1 MTHTH
6 RAEKYLTTETIT
18 MAAVQ
23 TGDLLAW
30 AGDNTSTY
38 GDLSLKAIRM
48 VTGEKFG
55 HVGIAVRMHD
65 GLDDELLVVDATV
78 PKIRISRLTS
88 ERLFYCV
95 PMNVDWT
102 NLNKS
107 FLMSKLGLR
116 YSVMDAIRAG
126 VGFHTADDMK
136 WQCAELAHRFYE
148 ASGILLPE
156 IFTPGALVDH
166 AQQYSGHRLCRV
178 IGSGR
183 TIDYT

>member
-1 MTHTH
+1 MIHTH
-6 RAEKYLTTETIT
+6 RKKYLTDLTIP

-38 GDLSLKAIRM
+38 GDISLKTIRWF
-48 VTGEKFG
+48 TKEKFG

-78 PKIRISRLTS
+78 PKIRISRLTT
-88 ERLFYCV
+88 EREFYCV
-95 PMNVDWT
+95 PMDVNWSS
-102 NLNKS
+102 LNKS

-116 YSVMDAIRAG
+116 YSVMDALRAG
-126 VGFHTADDMK
+126 AGLHTADDMK

-148 ASGILLPE
+148 ASGIHLPE
-156 IFTPGALVDH
+156 EFTPGAVVTH
-166 AQQYSGHRLCRV
+166 AQQYSGQTLCRV
-178 IGSGR
+178 VGSGR
-183 TIDYT
+183 TIDYL